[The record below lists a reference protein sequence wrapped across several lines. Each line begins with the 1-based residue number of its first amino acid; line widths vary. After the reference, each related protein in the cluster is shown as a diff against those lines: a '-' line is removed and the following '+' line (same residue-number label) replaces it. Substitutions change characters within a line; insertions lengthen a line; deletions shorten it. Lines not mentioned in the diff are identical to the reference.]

1 MKTVSMS
8 GFLRESVG
16 KKDAKKSRQQGMVP
30 CVMYGGAKQMHFL
43 IEESNFKH
51 LIFTPEVKLAEISIE
66 ETIHIASLQDVQ
78 YHPVTDKILHV
89 DFYEINP
96 DTPFIISLP
105 VLNTGTPAGVLK
117 GGKFFKKYRKIKVK
131 GLLKD
136 MPENIVLNVENLEI
150 GESIR
155 VSDIHIDNIKLL
167 DIPNAIILEVQVTR
181 AVETPEVAA
190 GEAKPAAETPA
201 GA

>member
-8 GFLRESVG
+8 GSLRESVG

-30 CVMYGGAKQMHFL
+30 CVMYGGAEQMHFL
-43 IEESNFKH
+43 IEESNFKQ
-51 LIFTPEVKLAEISIE
+51 LIFTPEVKLAEISIGD
-66 ETIHIASLQDVQ
+66 TVHIATIQDIQ

-96 DTPFIISLP
+96 DIPFIISLP

-136 MPENIVLNVENLEI
+136 MPENIVLDVEKLEI

-155 VSDIHIDNIKLL
+155 ISDIQIDNIKLL
-167 DIPNAIILEVQVTR
+167 DIPNAVVVEVQVTR
-181 AVETPEVAA
+181 AAETTEVAA
-190 GEAKPAAETPA
+190 GEVKPAAEAPA